1 MLLFDEN
8 TALEISLNL
17 FVWLKYIMADSFFF
31 FFFYTSSCMTE
42 MWFSVKGA
50 CRCST
55 MAIDT
60 EEKWVVGYN
69 LCRIVL

>member
-31 FFFYTSSCMTE
+31 FFFILHL
-42 MWFSVKGA
+42 V
-50 CRCST
+50 
-55 MAIDT
+55 
-60 EEKWVVGYN
+60 
-69 LCRIVL
+69 